1 MVVAGAVEVVVLGDS
16 DDSVGTPEVV
26 VEVVE
31 LVAGT
36 AEVLVVLVVVVV
48 PAEVDVGAAVTAGS
62 DGSSVAG
69 CDGKPCSS
77 AAASAASATVAAA
90 SDGVAAIVAAAAD
103 VVAELLLS
111 LLSVEQLA
119 ASRAADIAAA
129 SRKFFVF
136 ICLDERPGTLQY

>member
-1 MVVAGAVEVVVLGDS
+1 MVVAGAAEVVVLGDS
-16 DDSVGTPEVV
+16 DGSAEVV

-31 LVAGT
+31 VVAGA
-36 AEVLVVLVVVVV
+36 AEVLAALVVMVVL
-48 PAEVDVGAAVTAGS
+48 AEVDVGAAVGAGS

-69 CDGKPCSS
+69 CDGKLCSS
-77 AAASAASATVAAA
+77 VAASAVSATVAAA

-136 ICLDERPGTLQY
+136 ICLDARPSTQQY